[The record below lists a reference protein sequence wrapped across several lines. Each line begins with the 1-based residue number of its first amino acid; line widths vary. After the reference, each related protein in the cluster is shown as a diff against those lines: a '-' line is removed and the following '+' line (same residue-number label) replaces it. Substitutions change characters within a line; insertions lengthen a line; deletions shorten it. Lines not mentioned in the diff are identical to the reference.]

1 MISDVAIVIV
11 QGHHKPCTYKVKHLI
26 DNGVCVRVLNAPPV
40 GFSPSL
46 SLPSGLPSPGDKT
59 ILKLG

>member
-1 MISDVAIVIV
+1 MGDL
-11 QGHHKPCTYKVKHLI
+11 GLHKPCTYKVKHLI